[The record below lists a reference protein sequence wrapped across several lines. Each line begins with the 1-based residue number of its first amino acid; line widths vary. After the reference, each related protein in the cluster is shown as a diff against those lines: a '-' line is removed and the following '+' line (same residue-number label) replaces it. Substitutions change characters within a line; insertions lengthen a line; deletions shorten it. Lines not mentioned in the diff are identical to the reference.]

1 MNDKTL
7 GDYFREARES
17 MCCNYCQIERNT
29 GVPHDLVRRIEENN
43 YNPRRLT
50 FVSLARLAEFYC
62 IPLCWVQEKLEEEIN
77 AGN

>member
-1 MNDKTL
+1 MDDNTL

-17 MCCNYCQIERNT
+17 MGLNYCQIERIT
-29 GVPHDLVRRIEENN
+29 GVPHDLVRRIEEKR

-62 IPLCWVQEKLEEEIN
+62 ISLRWIQEKLEEEIN
-77 AGN
+77 EGN